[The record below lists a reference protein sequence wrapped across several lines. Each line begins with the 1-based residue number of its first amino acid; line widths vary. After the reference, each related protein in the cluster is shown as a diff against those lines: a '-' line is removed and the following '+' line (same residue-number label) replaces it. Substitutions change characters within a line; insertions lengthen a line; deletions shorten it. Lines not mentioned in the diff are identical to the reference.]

1 MKWDAVTLQRSA
13 ECIRADVAPLADGWR
28 SWHGRDVVLVHVQL
42 DRPGGAG
49 PSWYW
54 TSKGHLWVS
63 PEWESYRREV
73 RVRAARSLAVMDV
86 LTGGAVLAEAP
97 RKEVPLE
104 VVDKARQIRAEVV
117 EQLRARGR
125 YVPEFG
131 VEREAS
137 P

>member
-1 MKWDAVTLQRSA
+1 MKWDAVTLRRSA

-42 DRPGGAG
+42 DRPGGVG

-63 PEWESYRREV
+63 PEGADAAV
-73 RVRAARSLAVMDV
+73 TIDTAAARSLAVLDV
-86 LTGGAVLAEAP
+86 VTGGAVLAQAA

-104 VVDKARQIRAEVV
+104 VVDRARQIRAEVV
-117 EQLRARGR
+117 KQLRAKGR
-125 YVPEFG
+125 HVPEFSATQ
-131 VEREAS
+131 EAS

>member
-97 RKEVPLE
+97 RKEVPLG

-117 EQLRARGR
+117 EQLRAKGR

-131 VEREAS
+131 VEREVA